1 MRPDRCFSVW
11 RPAGARPR
19 MLAIS
24 GLTFLLALAQTA
36 RADVFTLKSGG
47 TVEGEIIKQDE
58 AGYTVKTVIG
68 TVRLAR
74 DMVVSVK
81 TAPSP
86 FAEYEQRLAEVRQ
99 TAESHYALASWC
111 AKRGLNAKRREHLKR
126 SIELSPDF
134 EPARKALG
142 YVRVGA
148 LWVNGKK
155 VARKQT
161 GKSAEP
167 KNETAAPPND
177 DTLDDQT
184 LVKSIQTG
192 WMRRIRA
199 IKQTYL
205 LSKSLPQMIK
215 QGRDRILAIEDPLAI
230 LPLTRNFGKG
240 TLMQRRLLVE
250 ALSKFEQDESTMN
263 LAVMALVDRNAKIRR
278 AVISQLIRRK
288 DERVPAQFRKA
299 LGSKNEELVQRAA
312 FALASLDRKEAI
324 PELIEALT
332 GRARMRVYVPVRRY
346 FGEFTEVFAGNSRI
360 QIGERRSVRIK
371 PQIGVVDSRGVVQ
384 VEVEQRVH
392 DVTVYRT
399 EVLEALKRLTGQNFG
414 FEHDQW
420 RLWYQ
425 ENMQ

>member
-11 RPAGARPR
+11 RPARVWLC
-19 MLAIS
+19 MLRIS
-24 GLTFLLALAQTA
+24 GLTFLMALSQTA
-36 RADVFTLKSGG
+36 RADVFTLKTGG

-74 DMVVSVK
+74 DMVVNVK

-86 FAEYEQRLAEVRQ
+86 FAEYEQRLAEVQQ
-99 TAESHYALASWC
+99 TAESHYALANWC
-111 AKRGLNAKRREHLKR
+111 GKRGLHSKRREHLKL
-126 SIELSPDF
+126 SIELNPDF

-142 YVRVGA
+142 YVRVGS
-148 LWVNGKK
+148 LWVDGKK
-155 VARKQT
+155 VARKKT
-161 GKSAEP
+161 SKSTEA
-167 KNETAAPPND
+167 KKETAAPAD
-177 DTLDDQT
+177 DTLDDRT
-184 LVKSIQTG
+184 LVKAIQTN

-205 LSKSLPQMIK
+205 IPKSLPRMVE

-230 LPLTRNFGKG
+230 LPLTKNFGKG

-250 ALSKFEQDESTMN
+250 SLSKFEQDESTMN
-263 LAVMALVDRNAKIRR
+263 LAVMTLVDRNGEIRR
-278 AVISQLIRRK
+278 AAISQLIRRK

-299 LGSKNEELVQRAA
+299 LGSKNGELVQRAA

-324 PELIEALT
+324 PELIEVLT
-332 GRARMRVYVPVRRY
+332 GRARMRVDVPVRRY

-384 VEVEQRVH
+384 VEVEQRVL

-414 FEHDQW
+414 FEHDKW